1 MPDYINYRLLI
12 RYDNYAA
19 YETYD
24 KDMQEILEAKYSE
37 LGATDIQR
45 SYVSPSLPLLLINSF
60 KAPED
65 VPLDEL
71 RDIKLG
77 ENITTDIQPM
87 DEAGSID
94 IIDVEVYSTECYRN
108 TGLLVH

>member
-1 MPDYINYRLLI
+1 MRTN
-12 RYDNYAA
+12 
-19 YETYD
+19 
-24 KDMQEILEAKYSE
+24 EATNKQ
-37 LGATDIQR
+37 T
-45 SYVSPSLPLLLINSF
+45 SF

-108 TGLLVH
+108 TGLLVHWLITE